1 MIAPHSSE
9 RSTFDLSNRFEALT
23 AKGTKAR
30 EGEAGERRAYA
41 QRGDDLFSL
50 IELIAEN

>member
-23 AKGTKAR
+23 TQGTKEKLENAALTRKGTMI
-30 EGEAGERRAYA
+30 Y
-41 QRGDDLFSL
+41 SH
-50 IELIAEN
+50 